1 VLVALIDEPARN
13 SYTPITVLWETPPVA
28 NKSSTG
34 GVLAGTLDML
44 ILKTLI
50 RGSMH
55 GYAIAEFIQQASRD
69 ALRVE
74 EGALYP
80 ALHRLE
86 LRGFLRAEWGTS
98 DNNRRA
104 KFYRL
109 TALGRRELENEL
121 AEWNRVAAGVARVMQ
136 TA

>member
-1 VLVALIDEPARN
+1 MP
-13 SYTPITVLWETPPVA
+13 
-28 NKSSTG
+28 
-34 GVLAGTLDML
+34 GTLDML
-44 ILKTLI
+44 ILKALS
-50 RGSMH
+50 RGEQH
-55 GYAIAEFIQQASRD
+55 GYGIAEFIHLASED
-69 ALRVE
+69 VLRVE

-86 LRGFLRAEWGTS
+86 VRGWLKSTWGVS

-109 TALGRRELENEL
+109 SVLGRRELARESEY
-121 AEWNRVAAGVARVMQ
+121 WTRVSAAVTRVMR